1 MVPRNN
7 VEAWLKYLRH
17 EAPALAFKAS
27 TQQQRAHLAHG
38 AGSFEGSSR
47 LGADSALTSGSEAVG
62 AGALLSLLKNFA
74 KTATGALTVGVFGA
88 PNVGKSS
95 LINSVAR
102 AKVCAVASTPGH
114 TKVVQPVSIDKQ
126 LRLLDCPGV
135 VFQDS
140 TTQNKN
146 AALLRNV
153 VKVELVE
160 DPIAPGES
168 NSSSSISCS
177 FFTKHSFKIAC
188 YPPPSRSH
196 LGSSRTSC
204 VD

>member
-1 MVPRNN
+1 MLRAGKRLVFVLSKIDMVPRTN

-27 TQQQRAHLAHG
+27 TQQQRSHLAHG

-47 LGADSALTSGSEAVG
+47 LGSDSALISGSEAVG

-74 KTATGALTVGVFGA
+74 KTSTGALTVGVFGA

-102 AKVCAVASTPGH
+102 SKVCAVASTPGH

-140 TTQNKN
+140 NSENKN

-168 NSSSSISCS
+168 PFVS
-177 FFTKHSFKIAC
+177 
-188 YPPPSRSH
+188 
-196 LGSSRTSC
+196 
-204 VD
+204 